1 MQMFDSNRFERHHH
15 IAISTNNRYHW
26 RMIHSFSV
34 SNYFSIREETVL
46 DLRIPGTAPD
56 LPRFR
61 RSQAKPDVRLPT
73 VVVLMGPNG
82 SGKTTLLSAL
92 DAMARVASSIAPQE
106 KNPAAF
112 VGLPFLSK
120 KTYTEPTRFCLEI
133 EADWLTPG
141 EARQRFR
148 YEIVVGRREGFQADG
163 IRYES
168 LSHFPKGRPRRLF
181 ARRGPEDPISVASE
195 FGLTARD
202 ERLKAVREDSS
213 VVATL
218 DFLNVPLARRV
229 AASIKRLVSGSN
241 ILFRQQLSPA
251 PESIIPALEAD
262 DDLKR
267 WIRAHI
273 QSSDLGI
280 QDMDIMEFPEHVAG
294 FSGKE
299 MRKSMIFHHRGL
311 DEPVLLAME
320 SSGTERLFSL
330 LPQIHTSLE
339 HGTPVVLD
347 EIDGDLHVDTAGEIL
362 GWFHSREMNPHGA
375 QLLVSSHNVGL
386 LDDLEKEEVFIVEK
400 DGEGATHIHGAQD
413 VRGLRRDARL
423 YPKYRAGVLGGLPKI
438 G

>member
-1 MQMFDSNRFERHHH
+1 
-15 IAISTNNRYHW
+15 
-26 RMIHSFSV
+26 MIHSFSV

-120 KTYTEPTRFCLEI
+120 KTYTEPIRFCLEV
-133 EADWLTPG
+133 ETDWLTPG
-141 EARQRFR
+141 EARQLFR
-148 YEIVVGRREGFQADG
+148 YELVVGRGEPFQADG

-168 LSHFPKGRPRRLF
+168 LSYFPKGRPRRLF
-181 ARRGPEDPISVASE
+181 ERSGPEDPISVASE
-195 FGLTARD
+195 FGLTSKD
-202 ERLKAVREDSS
+202 KRLQAVREDSS

-218 DFLNVPLARRV
+218 DFLNVPLARHV
-229 AASIKRLVSGSN
+229 AGWMKRLAARSTIS
-241 ILFRQQLSPA
+241 FRQKLSSSPD
-251 PESIIPALEAD
+251 SVIPDLEAD
-262 DDLKR
+262 DALKR
-267 WIRAHI
+267 WVGAHI

-280 QDMDIMEFPEHVAG
+280 QDMDIMEFPENVPE
-294 FSGKE
+294 FSGEK
-299 MRKSMIFHHRGL
+299 MRKAVIFNHHGL
-311 DEPVLLAME
+311 DEPVLSAME
-320 SSGTERLFSL
+320 SSGTQRLFSL
-330 LPQIHTSLE
+330 LPRIHTSLE
-339 HGTPVVLD
+339 HGTPAVLD
-347 EIDGDLHVDTAGEIL
+347 EIDGDFHVDMAGEIL
-362 GWFHSREMNPHGA
+362 RWFYSRETNPHGA

-400 DGEGATHIHGAQD
+400 DGEGATHVHGAQD

-423 YPKYRAGVLGGLPKI
+423 YSKYRAGVLGGLPKI

>member
-1 MQMFDSNRFERHHH
+1 MLLNRFKVCYY
-15 IAISTNNRYHW
+15 IAISTKNRYYR
-26 RMIHSFSV
+26 RMIHSFLV

-56 LPRFR
+56 LPLFR

-92 DAMARVASSIAPQE
+92 DAMARVTSSFPSQE
-106 KNPAAF
+106 KEPAPLI
-112 VGLPFLSK
+112 GLPFLSK
-120 KTYTEPTRFCLEI
+120 KTHTAPTRFCLEV
-133 EADWLTPG
+133 EADWLTPS

-148 YEIVVGRREGFQADG
+148 YEFVVGRREGFQADG

-168 LSHFPKGRPRRLF
+168 LSHFPKGRSRRLF
-181 ARRGPEDPISVASE
+181 ERRGPEGPISVASE
-195 FGLTARD
+195 LGLTPRD

-229 AASIKRLVSGSN
+229 AAWMKRLVSGSN
-241 ILFRQQLSPA
+241 ILFRQPLAPA
-251 PESIIPALEAD
+251 PESVIPALEAD

-267 WIRAHI
+267 WVRARI
-273 QSSDLGI
+273 QSGDLGI
-280 QDMDIMEFPEHVAG
+280 QDMDIMEFPESVAG
-294 FSGKE
+294 FSGQT
-299 MRKSMIFHHRGL
+299 MRKSVIFTHRGL
-311 DEPVLLAME
+311 DEPVLSAME
-320 SSGTERLFSL
+320 SSGTERLLSL
-330 LPQIHTSLE
+330 LPQIHASLE
-339 HGTPVVLD
+339 HGTPTVLD
-347 EIDGDLHVDTAGEIL
+347 EIDGDLHVDMASEIL
-362 GWFHSREMNPHGA
+362 GWFHSRETNPHGA

-400 DGEGATHIHGAQD
+400 DGEGATHVHGAQD

-423 YPKYRAGVLGGLPKI
+423 YSKYRAGVLGGLPKI